1 MPPCSAFLRFFL
13 SKSATPICC
22 AQTFKTATVDNS
34 LDPRWN
40 ETFTYD
46 LPLAGASQTPYA
58 ELKCVFA
65 VFDRDILSADDQ
77 LCTFTVRPFLRS
89 NSPSAPHQLEWFR
102 QVPLQEHFI
111 QATSGEPRSFFLE
124 PDPDSA
130 VRADKDSGGEGAAG
144 DDVRPRAPA
153 SPAQL
158 SPDLIAV
165 RFRRPRGRKNARQS
179 CGR

>member
-13 SKSATPICC
+13 IKSATPICC

-77 LCTFTVRPFLRS
+77 LNYDRLFGGL
-89 NSPSAPHQLEWFR
+89 PHRVCLF
-102 QVPLQEHFI
+102 PGLLP
-111 QATSGEPRSFFLE
+111 TLG
-124 PDPDSA
+124 
-130 VRADKDSGGEGAAG
+130 
-144 DDVRPRAPA
+144 
-153 SPAQL
+153 
-158 SPDLIAV
+158 
-165 RFRRPRGRKNARQS
+165 
-179 CGR
+179 